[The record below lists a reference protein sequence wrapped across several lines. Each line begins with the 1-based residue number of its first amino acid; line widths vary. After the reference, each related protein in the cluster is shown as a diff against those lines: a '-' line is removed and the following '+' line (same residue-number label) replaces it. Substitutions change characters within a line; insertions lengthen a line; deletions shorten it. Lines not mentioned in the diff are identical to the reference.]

1 MHMGDGSVGPLGG
14 SDSEGGMIERELID
28 WLGRRDDLSGAL
40 KQETAVRV

>member
-14 SDSEGGMIERELID
+14 SEGEMIERELVD